1 MYGCLFGN
9 ARRCGTED
17 GGRDEL
23 TTNCRVVLLVSIC
36 LSGYTFVAVVLFRS
50 HTAV

>member
-23 TTNCRVVLLVSIC
+23 TTNCRVVLVSVC
-36 LSGYTFVAVVLFRS
+36 LSVYRFVAVALFRS